1 MLRENSD
8 VGTRIWQKRRT
19 NEIGTEQ
26 DCALLKHQDMDVQY
40 LARKRWM
47 MTVNGQCSLPQ

>member
-8 VGTRIWQKRRT
+8 VETRIWQKRRT

-47 MTVNGQCSLPQ
+47 MTVDGQCSLPQ